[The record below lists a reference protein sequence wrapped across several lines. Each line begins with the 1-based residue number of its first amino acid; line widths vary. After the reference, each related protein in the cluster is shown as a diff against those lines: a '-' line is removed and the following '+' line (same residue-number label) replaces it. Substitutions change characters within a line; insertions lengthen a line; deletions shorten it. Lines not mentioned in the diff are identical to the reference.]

1 MLTTPLRS
9 APNITKHQSN
19 GRQIF
24 MMGLILY
31 VLIFHL
37 TAFPSGKFKTTL
49 ISLKE
54 GEYEGKAKEQK

>member
-1 MLTTPLRS
+1 
-9 APNITKHQSN
+9 
-19 GRQIF
+19 